1 MYVCMYVSVYV
12 CTYVCLYACS
22 NFLVHA
28 NIYRLALKS
37 QLEAL
42 LTRIALPRVR
52 TLAVLSKL
60 EGVRTFLEGNLRN
73 QESVVFSPLS
83 TL

>member
-1 MYVCMYVSVYV
+1 MYACMCLCMYVRMYVCMH
-12 CTYVCLYACS
+12 ARI
-22 NFLVHA
+22 FVHA

-60 EGVRTFLEGNLRN
+60 EGVRTFLEGNLRT

>member
-1 MYVCMYVSVYV
+1 MYACMCLCMYVRMHV
-12 CTYVCLYACS
+12 CMHARI
-22 NFLVHA
+22 FVHA